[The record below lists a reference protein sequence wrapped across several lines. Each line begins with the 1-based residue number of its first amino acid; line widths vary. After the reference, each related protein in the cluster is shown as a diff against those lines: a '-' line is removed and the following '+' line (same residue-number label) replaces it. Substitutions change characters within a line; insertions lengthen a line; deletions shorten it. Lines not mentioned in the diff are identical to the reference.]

1 METSSCL
8 GTKLFIAKDETFPV
22 KRTPVGWNTLVRVLS
37 DVQLCIQSECRG
49 FDRYASFR
57 ADSACEMKETAT
69 ILLQFCLSQPTTVRT
84 IRRCSEIRRSETQHI
99 RIQNTRAGL
108 SKFDVMEVMQLLL
121 NIQKAELSCRW
132 WFQWCSRV
140 YWCGNSNSWIFIT
153 N

>member
-69 ILLQFCLSQPTTVRT
+69 ILLQFCLRQPTTVPKTPFWTRHSREIQFYPT
-84 IRRCSEIRRSETQHI
+84 VMYRDPHQVVLCECIRLYLHLFWYVFSLWSGVVASDGT
-99 RIQNTRAGL
+99 
-108 SKFDVMEVMQLLL
+108 
-121 NIQKAELSCRW
+121 
-132 WFQWCSRV
+132 
-140 YWCGNSNSWIFIT
+140 
-153 N
+153 